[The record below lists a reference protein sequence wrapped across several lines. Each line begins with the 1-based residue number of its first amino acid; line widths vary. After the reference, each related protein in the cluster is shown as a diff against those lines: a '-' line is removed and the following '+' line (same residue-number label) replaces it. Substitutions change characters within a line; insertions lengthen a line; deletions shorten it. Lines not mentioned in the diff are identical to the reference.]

1 MNVVSS
7 YERHL
12 FHTGTSGSEE
22 APIKSFKCDLCE
34 YSSSR
39 KDNLNRHKKLRGH
52 FTEVSQEDGYKC
64 PWCNFRSGTI
74 VLKQHI
80 QSVHSGKMKQYKCEL
95 CYYSSS
101 RKDNLT
107 RHKNLRGHVVKSDP
121 LPFDN

>member
-1 MNVVSS
+1 M
-7 YERHL
+7 RGII
-12 FHTGTSGSEE
+12 HTGTSGSEE

-52 FTEVSQEDGYKC
+52 FTEASQEDGYKC
-64 PWCNFRSGTI
+64 PWCDFRSGTI